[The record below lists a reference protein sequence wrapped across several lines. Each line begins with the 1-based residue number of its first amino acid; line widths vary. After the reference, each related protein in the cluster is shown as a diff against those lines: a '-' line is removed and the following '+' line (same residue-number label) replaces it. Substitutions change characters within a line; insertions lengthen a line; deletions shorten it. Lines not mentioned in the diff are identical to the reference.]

1 VLLSGVGSDLT
12 LKYLT
17 RLEGLKRL
25 NTLAYVN
32 TFVDLVIKGF
42 IIFNPALVKVFYLP
56 WLLGQHH
63 NKQGVFPLIVY

>member
-1 VLLSGVGSDLT
+1 MLLSGVGSDLT

-17 RLEGLKRL
+17 RLEGLARI

-42 IIFNPALVKVFYLP
+42 IILNPALVKVFYLP

-63 NKQGVFPLIVY
+63 NKHVVFHLFVY